1 MTLATFIAMLLG
13 LAAAP
18 APEPPLPQVRTVVI
32 RDEVIMR
39 IPVRP
44 YPRGGDWRWIEHKGP
59 KCISTEDIRGATL
72 VGPGHIDFLMFD
84 RQRVRAE
91 LSDDCPALD
100 FYGGFYL
107 SPRGDRVCAG
117 RDEIRSR
124 IGSSCSIDRFRKME
138 RKPLR

>member
-1 MTLATFIAMLLG
+1 MTLATFFAMLLG
-13 LAAAP
+13 LVGAP
-18 APEPPLPQVRTVVI
+18 AAEELPQVRTVII

-39 IPVRP
+39 VPVRA
-44 YPRGGDWRWIEHKGP
+44 YTRGREWQWVERKGP
-59 KCISTEDIRGATL
+59 KCISTEAIRGATL
-72 VGPGHIDFLMFD
+72 VGPGDIDFLMFD

-91 LSDDCPALD
+91 LSSNCPALD

-107 SPRGDRVCAG
+107 NPRGDRVCAG

-124 IGSSCSIDRFRKME
+124 IGSSCSIERFRKLK